1 MILRIFLGIIKVY
14 HLGRVDI
21 MRKIYTSIDIGSDT
35 FKFLV
40 GEAYNNKVNVLAA
53 TTVKAKGIRKG
64 LIVDANLAVNAIK
77 DGIKILNEELG
88 FEIKRA
94 IVNVP
99 EYNVNFMYVTG
110 KVNVD
115 GVIDN
120 SAINRVI
127 KDSVYNK
134 LEKDYELVTVVPL
147 DFVLD
152 GVEGNPYPSGKETHI
167 LESKGIMIS
176 VPKKNI
182 YSVLSVMSGA
192 GIEVDDIT
200 ISGLADYAEVR
211 TSKLDNRVG
220 AIINIGHETTK
231 VSIINHGKLMNTETI
246 QLGGVN
252 IENDIAYV
260 FGTNI
265 IDARTI
271 KEKFAVSHKRFTSLN
286 ETYEVK
292 NNLGNMVKLN
302 QLEVTEVVQSRLVE
316 ILKLARKQINLLTK
330 KEIEYIVITGGLTEI
345 KSFKNLVYEILG
357 KDVIIYLM
365 DDVGIRDNKY
375 TTSLGMIKYFIEKM
389 SVRGKDYSMISLEDC
404 ELLLTPDVKK
414 KEDKKKTG
422 VSRIFKGLIR
432 NKEENDE

>member
-1 MILRIFLGIIKVY
+1 
-14 HLGRVDI
+14 

-40 GEAYNNKVNVLAA
+40 GEAYKGKVNVLAA
-53 TTVKAKGIRKG
+53 TTIKAKGIRKG
-64 LIVDANLAVNAIK
+64 LVVDANLAVNAIK
-77 DGIKILNEELG
+77 DGIKILNENLG

-94 IVNVP
+94 IVNIP

-110 KVNVD
+110 RVNVD
-115 GVIDN
+115 GIIDN
-120 SAINRVI
+120 SAINKVI

-134 LEKDYELVTVVPL
+134 LDKEYELVTVVPL
-147 DFVLD
+147 DFIID
-152 GVEGNPYPSGKETHI
+152 GVEGNMYPAGKEAKV

-192 GIEVDDIT
+192 GIEVEDIT

-211 TSKLDNRVG
+211 NNKLDNKVG
-220 AIINIGHETTK
+220 AIINLGHETTN
-231 VSIINHGKLMNTETI
+231 VSIINHGILMNTETI

-260 FGTNI
+260 FGTNV
-265 IDARTI
+265 IDARKI
-271 KEKFAVSHKRFTSLN
+271 KERFACAHKRFTNLN
-286 ETYEVK
+286 DTYEIK
-292 NNLGNMVKLN
+292 NNLGNDIKLN
-302 QLEVTEVVQSRLVE
+302 QLEVTEVVQSRLAE

-330 KEIEYIVITGGLTEI
+330 KEIQYLVITGGLTEI

-365 DDVGIRDNKY
+365 DEVGIRNNKY
-375 TTSLGMIKYFIEKM
+375 TTCIGMIKYFIEKM
-389 SVRGKDYSMISLEDC
+389 TVRGKDYSMISLDDE
-404 ELLLTPDVKK
+404 ELLLTPDEKK
-414 KEDKKKTG
+414 KKDKVG
-422 VSRIFKGLIR
+422 VPKIFKGLIR